1 MDQNAHTSN
10 PLIRKLE
17 GFAPL
22 SAADRFL
29 LERISAGARPVAAGT
44 DLAREGESPD
54 GVALIL
60 DGMACRHKRA
70 ANGVRQ
76 IMAYLV
82 PGDLGDLDVAL
93 LDQMDHTIT
102 TLSDCS
108 VVRVPPETVA
118 QMMKNHPKIA
128 RGLRLSTLVD
138 EATLREWLV
147 NVGCRASDERI
158 AHLFCE
164 LLLRLQFVGKATQ
177 DRFELPITPQDLAD
191 TTGLST
197 VHVNRTMQTLQ
208 RAGLIALADASL
220 QVLDLP
226 RLKALAGFRA
236 NYLHLGNRAAA

>member
-1 MDQNAHTSN
+1 MDQTARTSN

-17 GFAPL
+17 GFVAL
-22 SAADRFL
+22 SAADHRL
-29 LERISAGARPVAAGT
+29 LERISADARPMAAGT
-44 DLAREGESPD
+44 DLAREGEAPD
-54 GVALIL
+54 GVSLIM

-70 ANGVRQ
+70 ANGSRQ

-82 PGDLGDLDVAL
+82 AGDVCDLDVAL
-93 LDQMDHTIT
+93 LDEMDHTIT

-108 VVRVPPETVA
+108 VVRIAPETVREL
-118 QMMKNHPKIA
+118 MENHPQIA

-147 NVGCRASDERI
+147 NVGCRSAEERI
-158 AHLFCE
+158 AHLLCE

-177 DRFELPITPQDLAD
+177 DSFALPIKQQDLAD

-197 VHVNRTMQTLQ
+197 VHVSRTMQSLQ
-208 RAGLIALADASL
+208 RQGLIALTGTTL
-220 QVLDLP
+220 QILDLP
-226 RLKALAGFRA
+226 RLKALAGFKA